1 MPPKADRSTKITV
14 FPNAAPTVP
23 CPYGEP
29 FPDLPS
35 NWLLAAPSGQ
45 GKSQILLNLALK
57 FYKDMFS
64 RIWIFCPSIRLDPQY
79 KPLRDYLEKM
89 TDQKKERLMFEE
101 LDQGVLG
108 KILEDQ
114 RRIVEECRKKKI
126 APPQILVILG
136 DLGDCSDVLSCR
148 KGGKSGGSWLTSL
161 ACRGRHMCCSFIVSE
176 QKLNQAGLTVRS
188 NVRNLCVWRLRNHKE
203 IESLC
208 EELSGIYDT
217 KTVMSLYTHATTDA
231 YSWLT
236 VKLDAKTRRD
246 MFWLRF
252 ESRLLP
258 KEESDSDGDD
268 IDTPVGKRPRTVQRL
283 REPGPSTGEQA
294 PRPKQRAKP

>member
-1 MPPKADRSTKITV
+1 MAPKPDGSTKITV

-64 RIWIFCPSIRLDPQY
+64 RIWIFCPSILLDPQY

-89 TDQKKERLMFEE
+89 TDQKKEPLMFEE

-114 RRIVEECRKKKI
+114 RRIVEE
-126 APPQILVILG
+126 
-136 DLGDCSDVLSCR
+136 LS
-148 KGGKSGGSWLTSL
+148 LI
-161 ACRGRHMCCSFIVSE
+161 HI
-176 QKLNQAGLTVRS
+176 
-188 NVRNLCVWRLRNHKE
+188 
-203 IESLC
+203 
-208 EELSGIYDT
+208 
-217 KTVMSLYTHATTDA
+217 
-231 YSWLT
+231 
-236 VKLDAKTRRD
+236 
-246 MFWLRF
+246 
-252 ESRLLP
+252 
-258 KEESDSDGDD
+258 
-268 IDTPVGKRPRTVQRL
+268 
-283 REPGPSTGEQA
+283 
-294 PRPKQRAKP
+294 